1 MALTRNAGSITV
13 QVHVC
18 VLKDM
23 KVTHIVQMDAAEN
36 ARVMMTA
43 YQTLRALD
51 LNALILA
58 LELVDS

>member
-1 MALTRNAGSITV
+1 M